1 MKELENFINQC
12 LPPVSEEDMIIAIGI
27 LITEANEDSKRMAI
41 EDPLHQQ
48 AEETYINLHRDA
60 YRYNLHIELADFELE
75 HPEMNIFEIDRHFRN
90 EWDI

>member
-1 MKELENFINQC
+1 MKEIKNLINQI
-12 LPPVSEEDMIIAIGI
+12 LPPVSEEDMIMAISI
-27 LITEANEDSKRMAI
+27 LITECNEDSKRMAI

-48 AEETYINLHRDA
+48 AEETYVNLHRDA